1 MKMNKKLFASRGIF
15 LIITAALLIDAL
27 TGPARASLLW
37 NGSAS
42 LGLGVFKTINIQDA
56 GGTYTSNPSP
66 NGSYVRAIND
76 ATYGVIWDFYK
87 DNDDR
92 RSECHAAS
100 GFQAARGSQY
110 YLGWGFKLTS
120 TVNNNAIFQW
130 KAYGSPMVQNF
141 PLVIKMVS
149 GQLQLHYFPPGGGD
163 VTLWSR
169 SISANTWYKVYLR
182 IRVSDSTSGGSV
194 SLWFNDAQQTL
205 SNGSTSYTG
214 KTFDGSSVDP
224 KWGIYGATGTS
235 LHDYVRHLRIGTAL
249 ADVQF

>member
-1 MKMNKKLFASRGIF
+1 MKSV
-15 LIITAALLIDAL
+15 ITLKISAIAIAALLLAGVAHAAVIWD
-27 TGPARASLLW
+27 
-37 NGSAS
+37 GSAS
-42 LGLGVFKTINIQDA
+42 KGTGVFGNLNCVSPGTVTAVNDA
-56 GGTYTSNPSP
+56 TFGRVWRFDKPAGDKRCEAHGAAGFHPAIGGTYYIGWRSRLTTT
-66 NGSYVRAIND
+66 AD
-76 ATYGVIWDFYK
+76 
-87 DNDDR
+87 DN
-92 RSECHAAS
+92 A
-100 GFQAARGSQY
+100 
-110 YLGWGFKLTS
+110 
-120 TVNNNAIFQW
+120 NFQW
-130 KAYGSPMVQNF
+130 KAFGRPLLQNF
-141 PLVIKMVS
+141 PLVLKMVS

-224 KWGIYGATGTS
+224 KWGVYGATGTS

>member
-1 MKMNKKLFASRGIF
+1 MKMKKKLSASRGIF
-15 LIITAALLIDAL
+15 LIVAAALGAGAL
-27 TGPARASLLW
+27 TGSTLASLLW

-42 LGLGVFKTINIQDA
+42 LGLDVFKNLNIQDA

-66 NGSYVRAIND
+66 NGSYVRAIDD
-76 ATYGVIWDFYK
+76 ATFGAIWDFFK
-87 DNDDR
+87 DDGDR

-100 GFQAARGSQY
+100 GFQAAIGGQY

-120 TVNNNAIFQW
+120 AVNNNAIFQW
-130 KAYGSPMVQNF
+130 KSYGSPMTQNF
-141 PLVIKMVS
+141 PLVVKMVG

-169 SISANTWYKVYLR
+169 SVSANTWYKVYLR

-224 KWGIYGATGTS
+224 KWGVYGATGTS

>member
-1 MKMNKKLFASRGIF
+1 MKMKNNLFVLRGVF
-15 LIITAALLIDAL
+15 LIIAVAVGAAAGAGS
-27 TGPARASLLW
+27 TSASLLW

-42 LGLGVFKTINIQDA
+42 LGLGVFKNINIQDA

-66 NGSYVRAIND
+66 NGSYVRAIDD
-76 ATYGVIWDFYK
+76 ATYGSIWDFYK

-92 RSECHAAS
+92 RSECHAAA
-100 GFQAARGSQY
+100 GFQAAIGSQY

-120 TVNNNAIFQW
+120 AVNNNAIFQW
-130 KAYGSPMVQNF
+130 KSYGSPMTQNF
-141 PLVIKMVS
+141 PLVMKMVG

-163 VTLWSR
+163 VTLWSQ
-169 SISANTWYKVYLR
+169 SISTNTWYKVYLR

-194 SLWFNDAQQTL
+194 SLWFDDAQQTL

-224 KWGIYGATGTS
+224 KWGVYGATGTS
-235 LHDYVRHLRIGTAL
+235 LHDYVRHLRIGSAL

>member
-1 MKMNKKLFASRGIF
+1 MKKKLFALRGVF
-15 LIITAALLIDAL
+15 LIITAALLAVAL
-27 TGPARASLLW
+27 TDSARATLLW

-42 LGLGVFKTINIQDA
+42 LGLGVFKNINIQDA

-66 NGSYVRAIND
+66 NGSYVRAVDD

-87 DNDDR
+87 NAGDR

-100 GFQAARGSQY
+100 GFQAAIGSQY

-120 TVNNNAIFQW
+120 AVNNNAIFQW
-130 KAYGSPMVQNF
+130 KSYGSPIVQNF
-141 PLVIKMVS
+141 PLVLKMVS

-163 VTLWSR
+163 VTLWSG
-169 SISANTWYKVYLR
+169 SVSTNTWYKVYLR
-182 IRVSDSTSGGSV
+182 IRVSDSTSDGSV

-224 KWGIYGATGTS
+224 KWGVYGATGTS
-235 LHDYVRHLRIGTAL
+235 LHDYVRHLGIGTAL